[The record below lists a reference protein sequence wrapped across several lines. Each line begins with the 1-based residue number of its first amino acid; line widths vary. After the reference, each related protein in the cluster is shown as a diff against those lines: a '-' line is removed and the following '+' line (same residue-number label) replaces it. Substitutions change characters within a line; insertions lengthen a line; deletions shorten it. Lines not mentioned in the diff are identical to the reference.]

1 MSTADGE
8 TFFPR
13 IGSKWIDAKHGVS
26 RKALE
31 TQVGDGVGWLKLYVS
46 FALPGRVLQ
55 LQSVKSNFVRIYK
68 DEHGKVF
75 LQQDLDHAPVGEE
88 EVSGRRVFMTMCDGV
103 LLAWEEMK
111 RSVCESSLRYDC
123 VKGWWQ
129 TPEGCVK
136 EVCEDIRGLA
146 LYHIIYGEGG
156 ESRELWVDGE
166 SGFTYRHRPVLRKR
180 GFVELLYD
188 GDVVYVLN
196 ISEERFMPYRNWEI
210 RADGSICVI
219 GNKLY
224 LGEEKDGCSYRIKRR
239 SDDFRMFVVEKRSS
253 NSGGNKIGFDEF
265 MIINE
270 AGKGLEIRMIAK
282 NIVFEKH

>member
-1 MSTADGE
+1 
-8 TFFPR
+8 
-13 IGSKWIDAKHGVS
+13 
-26 RKALE
+26 
-31 TQVGDGVGWLKLYVS
+31 
-46 FALPGRVLQ
+46 
-55 LQSVKSNFVRIYK
+55 
-68 DEHGKVF
+68 
-75 LQQDLDHAPVGEE
+75 
-88 EVSGRRVFMTMCDGV
+88 MTMCDGV

-146 LYHIIYGEGG
+146 LYHIIYRENGEC
-156 ESRELWVDGE
+156 RELWVDGE

-188 GDVVYVLN
+188 GEVVYVLN
-196 ISEERFMPYRNWEI
+196 ICEERFMPYRNWEI